1 MLSLSNITHVYQNS
15 NDESVK
21 ALLGINTSFEL
32 GSINIIVGSNGSGKS
47 TLLLIS
53 SGLLKPTFGTVSYS
67 ENSVK
72 SNLRYIGFVFQY
84 PENYFFEENVFK
96 EVTYAAKNYKLD
108 NLKKGYSYA
117 MNCVGLDPEKFAG
130 ISPFE
135 LSGGEKR
142 KVAIACSL
150 VHDPDYLFFDEPTAS
165 LDDDGLM
172 KLKSLITNL
181 KKSDKTVIIS
191 THWPEDFLDITDN
204 IIALNSG
211 RKAFEGNIK
220 KFIDV
225 VKFKH
230 KEFGLVLDKKLQHFV
245 SSFER
250 KK

>member
-1 MLSLSNITHVYQNS
+1 MLTLSNITHVYQNT
-15 NDESVK
+15 NDDSVK
-21 ALLGINTSFEL
+21 ALLGINSSFKP
-32 GSINIIVGSNGSGKS
+32 GSINLIIGANGSGKS

-67 ENSVK
+67 ENNVK

-108 NLKKGYSYA
+108 NIRKRYA
-117 MNCVGLDPEKFAG
+117 HSMNYVGLDPEKFAET
-130 ISPFE
+130 SPFQ
-135 LSGGEKR
+135 LSGGERR

-165 LDDDGLM
+165 LDDNGLM
-172 KLKSLITNL
+172 KLKSLISKL
-181 KKSDKTVIIS
+181 KKSDKTIIIS

-211 RKAFEGNIK
+211 RKAFEGNTK
-220 KFIDV
+220 KFINV

-245 SSFER
+245 SSYER